1 MAGPGDL
8 TTVDKVKRLEKI
20 KELVEEGKTQK
31 QIAEI
36 TGIPQITV
44 HRNVKYLENLKVSDL
59 TTKEIAEKRSELY
72 VELLEATLEA
82 KDLFLKYKRQEDALN
97 TRRFWTAW
105 VEAINARAKLY
116 GLDNIKTD
124 NLIQINQQNNYLQE
138 EKVDAATGEKIANAL
153 KAAHETKV
161 RAKLEE

>member
-1 MAGPGDL
+1 LAGPGDL